1 MEWLALLHVWLPL
14 AIGWFIVHRLSAARD
29 MDKARR
35 EMAAQVADDLVEV
48 ATSIFLA
55 AQRYHT
61 NKRERENE
69 RRLKI
74 DLQDMGMRVQQLVFF
89 VELGRLIFKFESD
102 IGADSNIYQIAIQ
115 AYSTVA
121 FSSTPQAED
130 HFIFSRDHQHRS
142 FHEAIADAAHLLTQ
156 QVPSSRRQVK
166 PSGAKFRLPATRLEL
181 SLQAIKCR
189 DGLSEGH
196 LT

>member
-1 MEWLALLHVWLPL
+1 MDWLALLHVWLPL

-69 RRLKI
+69 RQLKRA
-74 DLQDMGMRVQQLVFF
+74 LFSLKLSQFPKRRKRWFGC
-89 VELGRLIFKFESD
+89 
-102 IGADSNIYQIAIQ
+102 
-115 AYSTVA
+115 VA
-121 FSSTPQAED
+121 
-130 HFIFSRDHQHRS
+130 SR
-142 FHEAIADAAHLLTQ
+142 
-156 QVPSSRRQVK
+156 
-166 PSGAKFRLPATRLEL
+166 
-181 SLQAIKCR
+181 
-189 DGLSEGH
+189 
-196 LT
+196 

>member
-1 MEWLALLHVWLPL
+1 MEWLAVLHVWLPL

-74 DLQDMGMRVQQLVFF
+74 DLQDMGMRVQQLVET
-89 VELGRLIFKFESD
+89 VDEPSKIRLCSVSIAEFRQSITAHHFESEHID
-102 IGADSNIYQIAIQ
+102 ALNA
-115 AYSTVA
+115 
-121 FSSTPQAED
+121 SSLQMAE
-130 HFIFSRDHQHRS
+130 
-142 FHEAIADAAHLLTQ
+142 IADAYLQLKRALFSLKLSQ
-156 QVPSSRRQVK
+156 FPKRRNRWFGCV
-166 PSGAKFRLPATRLEL
+166 
-181 SLQAIKCR
+181 AIR
-189 DGLSEGH
+189 
-196 LT
+196 